1 MTRTR
6 LEGRLLLPGRVAFGS
21 LTLVDGRIA
30 EVEVGAPDRA
40 GRSGDPDAPWLVPG
54 FIDVHVHGG
63 GGADAMDGPDA
74 VRAMARTH
82 LRGGTTAML
91 PTTMTNPWA
100 AVVQALRGV
109 AEVAAEDA
117 AAARSSATAA
127 AFDRAAVFGA
137 HLEGP
142 FISPDR
148 LGAQPPFALRPTEA
162 LLDEALALDVVR
174 LVTIAPE
181 EDQGAVAARRFAEAG
196 VRVSAGHTMASAET
210 VEAWAAAVKSACGT
224 WGGTHLYN
232 AMTGLSGRAP
242 GAIGALLGDEQ
253 AYAELIVDGHHVAP
267 ASVRTAFASKGAR
280 LLLITDAIRA
290 VGLGE
295 GSTSLGGQEV
305 MVQGGRATLA
315 DGTLAGSVLT
325 MDRAVR
331 TAVAMGV
338 APERAL
344 RAATEVPAD
353 YLGLRDRGRLVEG
366 AVADVLMLDP
376 GLELVGVWR
385 AGVRVLP

>member
-6 LEGRLLLPGRVAFGS
+6 LEGRLLLPGGVALGS

-30 EVEVGAPDRA
+30 KVEVGAPDQA
-40 GRSGDPDAPWLVPG
+40 GRSGDADAPWLVPG

-74 VRAMARTH
+74 VRQMARTH

-100 AVVQALRGV
+100 AVVRALRGV

-117 AAARSSATAA
+117 AGDGAA
-127 AFDRAAVFGA
+127 AVFDRAAVLGA

-162 LLDEALALDVVR
+162 LLDEVLALDVVR

-196 VRVSAGHTMASAET
+196 ARVSAGHTMASAET
-210 VEAWAAAVKSACGT
+210 VEAWSAAVKAAGGM

-267 ASVRTAFASKGAR
+267 ASVRTAFAAKGAR

-305 MVQGGRATLA
+305 MVQGGKATLA

-344 RAATEVPAD
+344 RAATEAPAD

-366 AVADVLMLDP
+366 AVADVLMLSP
-376 GLELVGVWR
+376 GLELMGVWR
-385 AGVRVLP
+385 AGVRLG

>member
-1 MTRTR
+1 MSTTR
-6 LEGRLLLPGRVAFGS
+6 LEGRLLLPDRVALGS
-21 LTLVDGRIA
+21 LTLSGGRIVA
-30 EVEVGAPDRA
+30 VEAAA
-40 GRSGDPDAPWLVPG
+40 GDDARGHGDADTPWLVPG
-54 FIDVHVHGG
+54 FVDVHVHGG
-63 GGADAMDGPDA
+63 GGGDAMDGPEA
-74 VRAMARTH
+74 VRAMARAH

-91 PTTMTNPWA
+91 PTTMTNPWT
-100 AVVQALRGV
+100 AVMRALHGV
-109 AEVAAEDA
+109 AAVAAEDA
-117 AAARSSATAA
+117 AGDGSAA
-127 AFDRAAVFGA
+127 AGDRAAVLGA

-162 LLDEALALDVVR
+162 LLDEVMDLGVVR
-174 LVTIAPE
+174 LATVAPE
-181 EDQGAVAARRFAEAG
+181 EDPGAVAARRFAEAG

-210 VEAWAAAVKSACGT
+210 VEAWSAAVKAVGGV

-232 AMTGLSGRAP
+232 AMTGLSGRVP

-267 ASVRTAFASKGAR
+267 ASVRTAFAAKGKR

-290 VGLGE
+290 VGLGD

-305 MVQGGRATLA
+305 RVQDGKATLA

-344 RAATEVPAD
+344 RAATEAPAA

-366 AVADVLMLDP
+366 VVADVLRLSP
-376 GLELVGVWR
+376 GLELLGVWR
-385 AGVRVLP
+385 AGRQVLP

>member
-6 LEGRLLLPGRVAFGS
+6 LEGRLLLPGRVALGS

-30 EVEVGAPDRA
+30 EVEVGAPERA

-100 AVVQALRGV
+100 AVMHALRGV

-117 AAARSSATAA
+117 AAARSSATAV
-127 AFDRAAVFGA
+127 AFDRAAVLGA

-162 LLDEALALDVVR
+162 LLDEVLALDVVR

-210 VEAWAAAVKSACGT
+210 VEAWSAAVKAAGGVWS
-224 WGGTHLYN
+224 GTHLFN

-267 ASVRTAFASKGAR
+267 ASVRTAFAAKGAR

-305 MVQGGRATLA
+305 MVQGGKATLA

-331 TAVAMGV
+331 TAVTMGV

-344 RAATEVPAD
+344 RAATEAPAD

-366 AVADVLMLDP
+366 AIADVLMLDP

-385 AGVRVLP
+385 AGLRVLP